1 MIAYERCSGFLKKTP
16 ICSGDRKRDKI
27 EGPGGCFMDED
38 ARTLT
43 KDDKV
48 YDLVDVVEEDR
59 KEVLPADILDDRL
72 VGIVSKVTER
82 VARELFPSVA
92 EKVIREEV
100 DKLKKKLGE

>member
-1 MIAYERCSGFLKKTP
+1 
-16 ICSGDRKRDKI
+16 
-27 EGPGGCFMDED
+27 MDED

-48 YDLVDVVEEDR
+48 YDLVDVVEEGLEEVLPVDILDNQGSGDAVEEDR